1 MARKVRAGV
10 IALAFLLASTLPFLF
25 AAIPGFGIQQTGLPF
40 ASTTTA
46 SWNPRVSC
54 APIVVRITDITV
66 NQTQTG
72 SFSASAFSP
81 GITTTVLNGIAKRW
95 LTPGPTPPGWVSPGP
110 PCTVTNSKGTTSL
123 FVEIDGIG
131 RSSLT
136 NEDWSTLYD
145 TTNGGNTHPALNT
158 SDTTF
163 NLYDPA
169 VVPNYSNS
177 CVSASDHTCLG
188 RIHAEIDHD
197 W

>member
-72 SFSASAFSP
+72 SF
-81 GITTTVLNGIAKRW
+81 T
-95 LTPGPTPPGWVSPGP
+95 
-110 PCTVTNSKGTTSL
+110 
-123 FVEIDGIG
+123 
-131 RSSLT
+131 RSSDVVTGEFRLGLALARRG
-136 NEDWSTLYD
+136 NDRGD
-145 TTNGGNTHPALNT
+145 GPGGNL
-158 SDTTF
+158 S
-163 NLYDPA
+163 LG
-169 VVPNYSNS
+169 
-177 CVSASDHTCLG
+177 G
-188 RIHAEIDHD
+188 RIVTGGQPRQDEYFDADQD
-197 W
+197 QG